1 MTKSKAASTP
11 AIKPFRF
18 ESYGARVEITG
29 NHQAMIERATEVA
42 RVSLLGNV
50 AEVDDGSIHQVL
62 RVDLDADGTHR
73 LSQNG
78 VELASGDKPD
88 LFFKFFDTIVR
99 VSVGEASA
107 DRVFIHAGV
116 VGWKGK
122 AIVLPA
128 DSFKGKST
136 LVAELVRN
144 GAEYYSDDFAVFDA
158 DGLLH
163 PFHRPVGM
171 RTSDGRYNVYQLT
184 VEELGGRY
192 GHDPIPAGI
201 VLFTGYK
208 KNARWRPKY
217 MTAGQGVLELIQY
230 ALPMRKQSEFTFRVL
245 NNITS
250 RAIIVSSRR
259 GTAETF
265 AKTLLNFVDKH
276 VN

>member
-1 MTKSKAASTP
+1 MKELTSS
-11 AIKPFRF
+11 AIITPFRF
-18 ESYGARVEITG
+18 ESFGARIEINGNDQTMIDRAVE
-29 NHQAMIERATEVA
+29 VS
-42 RVSLLGNV
+42 RVSLLGKV
-50 AEVDDGSIHQVL
+50 TEIAGGPIHSIL
-62 RVDLDADGTHR
+62 RVDLDEDGTHR
-73 LSQNG
+73 LIQNG

-128 DSFKGKST
+128 DSFQGKST

-144 GAEYYSDDFAVFDA
+144 GAEYYSDDFAVFDE

-163 PFHRPVGM
+163 PFHRPVNM
-171 RTSDGRYNVYQLT
+171 RTSDGKFNVYQLT

-192 GHDPIPAGI
+192 GHDAIPVGTI
-201 VLFTGYK
+201 LFTGYNE
-208 KNARWRPKY
+208 NARWRPKT

-230 ALPMRKQSEFTFRVL
+230 ALPIRQTPEFTFRVL

-250 RAIIVSSRR
+250 RAIILSSRR